1 MLQYV
6 FWRAVIVILYV
17 MFISLLMAYYHM
29 HKNYHKK
36 MWFQR
41 VLFLVFFT
49 SHIYLLV
56 RFVMVD

>member
-1 MLQYV
+1 MLKWV
-6 FWRAVIVILYV
+6 FWRVVLVILYV
-17 MFISLLMAYYHM
+17 MFVSLLMTYQHM

-41 VLFLVFFT
+41 ALFLVFFV

-56 RFVMVD
+56 RFVMID